1 VRVCVSALL
10 VTTKPGI
17 GLAGVGRHMLHVL
30 DQICSQ
36 NHGTTYEIFIDNQV
50 ELKQE
55 WQNCPWV
62 NWHCIPIIS
71 KYDRILWSH
80 WRIALKAR
88 QLKCQVLF
96 VLFND
101 IPFKC
106 SIPIVS
112 VVHDAFPRTHG
123 YWFPS
128 RKRKIL
134 DTLTNLACKKSK
146 KVITVSECSKKS
158 LAKAYNVPRDRF
170 VVVYNGPGNQVN
182 HCTMPSGGLISAASG
197 RYIFTVSTLEPRKN
211 LDGLIKGF
219 EILKREK
226 QFEDVSLIV
235 AGAKGWMESDL
246 LEQVERSACKSDI
259 HFLGYVTEELL
270 HSYLVGADT
279 FALVSHVEGFGIPV
293 LEAMIAGTPIV
304 TSRSSSLPEVAGE
317 FANYCE
323 PSIHADIAIALHKS
337 LTNRKEAMKLAEGAK
352 IRAQDFSWESAY
364 EKIHDVLS
372 YCASMD

>member
-1 VRVCVSALL
+1 MRVCVSALL
-10 VTTKPGI
+10 VTSKPGI
-17 GLAGVGRHMLHVL
+17 GLAGVGRHMFQVL
-30 DQICSQ
+30 NQICKQ
-36 NHGTTYEIFIDNQV
+36 NHGTAYEIFIDNQV

-55 WQNCPWV
+55 WLECPWV
-62 NWHCIPIIS
+62 KWHCVPI
-71 KYDRILWSH
+71 KNTFNRILWSH
-80 WRIALKAR
+80 WRISLKAR
-88 QLKCQVLF
+88 QLKCNVVF

-101 IPFKC
+101 IPYKC

-123 YWFPS
+123 NWFPS

-146 KVITVSECSKKS
+146 KVITVSEFSKKS

-170 VVVYNGPGNQVN
+170 VVAYNGPGNQVV
-182 HCTMPSGGLISAASG
+182 HGLKPCEELISAATG

-235 AGAKGWMESDL
+235 AGARGWMESEL
-246 LEQVERSACKSDI
+246 LDQVEKSPCKSDI
-259 HFLGYVTEELL
+259 HFLGYVTEDIL
-270 HSYLVGADT
+270 HAYLVGADT

-337 LTNRKEAMKLAEGAK
+337 LTNRKEALKLAEGAK

>member
-1 VRVCVSALL
+1 MRVCVSALL
-10 VTTKPGI
+10 VTSKPGI
-17 GLAGVGRHMLHVL
+17 GLAGVGRHMFQVL
-30 DQICSQ
+30 NQICKQ

-55 WQNCPWV
+55 WLECPWV
-62 NWHCIPIIS
+62 KWHCVPI
-71 KYDRILWSH
+71 KNTFDRILWSH

-88 QLKCQVLF
+88 QLKCNVVF

-101 IPFKC
+101 IPYKC

-123 YWFPS
+123 NWFPS

-146 KVITVSECSKKS
+146 KVITVSEFSKKS

-170 VVVYNGPGNQVN
+170 VVAYNGPGNQVV
-182 HCTMPSGGLISAASG
+182 HGLKPCEELISAASG

-226 QFEDVSLIV
+226 QFKDVSLIV
-235 AGAKGWMESDL
+235 AGARGWMESEL
-246 LEQVERSACKSDI
+246 LDQVEKSPCKSDI
-259 HFLGYVTEELL
+259 HFLGYVTEDIL
-270 HSYLVGADT
+270 HAYLVGADT

-323 PSIHADIAIALHKS
+323 PSIHADIAIALNKS
-337 LTNRKEAMKLAEGAK
+337 LINRKEAMKLAEGAK
-352 IRAQDFSWESAY
+352 IRAQEFTWESAY

>member
-1 VRVCVSALL
+1 MRVCVSALL
-10 VTTKPGI
+10 VTSKPGI
-17 GLAGVGRHMLHVL
+17 GLAGVGRHMFQVL
-30 DQICSQ
+30 NQICKQ

-55 WQNCPWV
+55 WLECPWV
-62 NWHCIPIIS
+62 KWHCVPI
-71 KYDRILWSH
+71 KNTFNRILWSH
-80 WRIALKAR
+80 WRISLKAR
-88 QLKCQVLF
+88 QLKCNVVF

-101 IPFKC
+101 IPYKC

-123 YWFPS
+123 NWFPS

-146 KVITVSECSKKS
+146 KVITVSEFSKKS

-170 VVVYNGPGNQVN
+170 VVAYNGPGNQVV
-182 HCTMPSGGLISAASG
+182 HGLKPCEELISAATG

-235 AGAKGWMESDL
+235 AGARGWMESEL
-246 LEQVERSACKSDI
+246 LDQVEKSPCKSDI
-259 HFLGYVTEELL
+259 HFLGYVTEDIL
-270 HSYLVGADT
+270 HAYLVGADT

-337 LTNRKEAMKLAEGAK
+337 LTNRKEALKLAEGAK
-352 IRAQDFSWESAY
+352 IRAQEFTWESAY